1 MNNHSSSC
9 FVIRREASWSAG
21 AAVTKNY
28 KVDVLNNKDLFHT
41 VLEAG
46 KSKIRVPADSVSG
59 ESLISGLQ
67 MANFS
72 LCSSVAEKR
81 EHWTFHLSTKDANSF
96 MGPLPS

>member
-9 FVIRREASWSAG
+9 FITRREASWSAG

-28 KVDVLNNKDLFHT
+28 KVDVLNNKDSFHT

-46 KSKIRVPADSVSG
+46 KSKIRVPAVLVSG
-59 ESLISGLQ
+59 ESQISGLQ

-72 LCSSVAEKR
+72 LCSSVVEKER
-81 EHWTFHLSTKDANSF
+81 ALDLLSFYK
-96 MGPLPS
+96 GC

>member
-59 ESLISGLQ
+59 GSLISGLQ

-81 EHWTFHLSTKDANSF
+81 GHWTFHLSTKDANSF